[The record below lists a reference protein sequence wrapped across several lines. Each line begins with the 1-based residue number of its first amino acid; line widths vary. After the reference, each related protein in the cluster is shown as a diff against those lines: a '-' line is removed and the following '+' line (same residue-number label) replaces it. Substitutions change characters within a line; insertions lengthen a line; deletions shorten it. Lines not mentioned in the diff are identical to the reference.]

1 MADEIKMGVD
11 IYDPYQH
18 PEEWTPEMYK
28 KLEQA
33 RDIIEEWWLPNRR
46 QLDKLGGVM
55 AMTEMSDVYYG
66 MHKQII
72 KDGFYGRVIPKEY
85 GGPGWNSMQCGLLS
99 AEITKIAFTPRMD
112 DAFFT
117 GEPAVQLLLKWTPDE
132 KTKREYLK
140 RILDGGFCTLW
151 ATDPESGVDMGAMR
165 GTAVKE
171 GDYYLLNGPK
181 WWMAMC
187 SPGPVGLQ
195 WHLVLL
201 KTDTTKRTSGLT
213 MFIVNDDEPGIIR
226 GREGDLMGARWGCAR
241 YELLLKDLKVHKS
254 RLAAPEGKGLFSLV
268 DAMNKHMGNQAF
280 QAVGTQEAAIK
291 IVTEYTS
298 STIRWDHP
306 LIEYQGVHFPIAD
319 MWVNA
324 EASRAIAAKAN
335 KLYDEGD
342 VNALHGKWA
351 ILAFRMAAPAAL
363 EACIKA
369 MELMGARGIEREEGW
384 PLELMYRDSMIFQ
397 LYRTPN
403 VDRKFLASYL
413 MRKRL

>member
-1 MADEIKMGVD
+1 VADEMKMAVD

-33 RDIIEEWWLPNRR
+33 RDIVEEWWLPNRR
-46 QLDKLGGVM
+46 QLDRLGGVM

-72 KDGFYGRVIPKEY
+72 KDGFYGSVIPKEY
-85 GGPGWNSMQCGLLS
+85 GGPGWNSMQAGLLS
-99 AEITKIAFTPRMD
+99 AEITKLAYTPRMD
-112 DAFFT
+112 DAFFN
-117 GEPAVQLLLKWTPDE
+117 GEPAVRMLLKWTPDE
-132 KTKREYLK
+132 NTKREYLK

-165 GTAVKE
+165 GTAVKN

-241 YELLLKDLKVHKS
+241 YELLLKDLKVHKN
-254 RLAAPEGKGLFSLV
+254 RLAAPEGKGLFALV

-291 IVTEYTS
+291 LVTEYVS

-324 EASRAIAAKAN
+324 EASRAITAKAS
-335 KLYDEGD
+335 KLYDEGE
-342 VNALHGKWA
+342 VNAMHGKWA

-363 EACIKA
+363 EACLKGL
-369 MELMGARGIEREEGW
+369 ELMGARGIEREEGW
-384 PLELMYRDSMIFQ
+384 PLELMFRDSMIFQ

-403 VDRKFLASYL
+403 IDRKFLASYL
-413 MRKRL
+413 VRKRL